1 MSQISKKFIQNN
13 AVGATK
19 IRLENNAALKARNN
33 ANNADV
39 NILFVDS
46 SDVIQ
51 FSSVPQVSSD
61 PVQANDLVRKTY
73 VDAQSQGLKPK
84 EAVKVATTA
93 NITLSGAQ
101 TIDGVSVTAGNRV
114 LVKDQTSA
122 PQNGIYVVAVGAWT
136 RATDFDSVT
145 PIDEINGAY
154 TFVQEGTDNAGKGY
168 VQTGTVTTIGVSD
181 INFIFF
187 NSTGSVSGGDMIT
200 VTGGNV
206 VSVDLASVSG
216 LESTNP
222 GNNSGQLRVKL
233 EASNPSLE
241 IDGSNQLAAKYDD
254 VTIESSAAGLRVKD
268 SSITTVKLANNID
281 VTKLADGS
289 VDNTEFQF
297 LNGVTSGIQGQLDNK
312 QPLDATLT
320 ALATYNTTGF
330 LVQTAADTFAGRS
343 FVAGTGISI
352 TNPAGTAGNVTI
364 DSTITQYTDEQA
376 QDAVGSIL
384 TDSATINFTYD
395 DATPE
400 ISAIVIDG
408 SISNAKLG
416 SGIDAAKIGA
426 GLVDNTEFG
435 YLDGATSNIQTQ
447 LNAKLSTSLTS
458 AQIFVGNASNVATA
472 QAVSGD
478 ASLSNAGVLTI
489 ENNAV
494 TTAKIANDAVDKDK
508 IAADVAG
515 SGLAQNVDGSLE
527 ISLATSSALQIVS
540 DELLV
545 RVDNSTVKR
554 NASNNLES
562 LKKNEQVIT
571 LDGSDIANQ
580 FVDLAQTAQ
589 AASSVSLTPVGGP
602 QQQIGVDYT
611 IVLTG
616 GAGGVTRVVFGG
628 DLATGG
634 AAELVAGDILIIEYM
649 YL

>member
-13 AVGATK
+13 AIGASK

-39 NILFVDS
+39 NILLVDS

-61 PVQANDLVRKTY
+61 PVFANDLVRKNY
-73 VDAQSQGLKPK
+73 VDSQSEGLKPK
-84 EAVKVATTA
+84 EAVKAATTA
-93 NITLSGAQ
+93 NITLSGTQ
-101 TIDGVSVTAGNRV
+101 TIDGIALSVSDRV

-122 PQNGIYVVAVGAWT
+122 PSNGIYVVAAGAWS
-136 RATDFDSVT
+136 RATDFDSIT

-154 TFVQEGTDNAGKGY
+154 TFVQEGTANAGKGY
-168 VQTGTVTTIGVSD
+168 VQTGDVTTLGVSD
-181 INFIFF
+181 ITFIFF
-187 NSTGSVSGGDMIT
+187 NSTGSVTGGDMIT

-222 GNNSGQLRVKL
+222 GDNAGQLRVKL
-233 EASNPSLE
+233 EASNPSLQ
-241 IDGSNQLAAKYDD
+241 IDGSNQLAAKFDD
-254 VTIESSAAGLRVKD
+254 VTIETSAAGLRVKD

-297 LNGVTSGIQGQLDNK
+297 LDGVTSNIQSQLDNK

-320 ALATYNTTGF
+320 ALAAYNTTGF

-343 FVAGTGISI
+343 LVAGTGISI
-352 TNPAGTAGNVTI
+352 TNPAGTAGDITI
-364 DSTITQYTDEQA
+364 DSTVTQYTDEQA

-384 TDSATINFTYD
+384 TDSATIDFTYD
-395 DATPE
+395 DATPA

-416 SGIDAAKIGA
+416 SGIAADKIGA

-435 YLDGATSNIQTQ
+435 YLDGATSNIQSQ
-447 LNAKLSTSLTS
+447 LDAKISTSLTS

-472 QAVSGD
+472 QALSGD
-478 ASLSNAGVLTI
+478 VTMTNAAVVTI
-489 ENNAV
+489 ENSAV

-527 ISLATSSALQIVS
+527 LNLSSASALEISSDQLQVKT
-540 DELLV
+540 
-545 RVDNSTVKR
+545 DNSTVKI
-554 NASNNLES
+554 NGSNNLES

-571 LDGSDIANQ
+571 LDGSDISNQ

-602 QQQIGVDYT
+602 QQQIGVDFT
-611 IVLTG
+611 ISLTG
-616 GAGGVTRVVFGG
+616 GAGGVTRVVFNG

-634 AAELVAGDILIIEYM
+634 AAELVATDVLIVS
-649 YL
+649 YLYL